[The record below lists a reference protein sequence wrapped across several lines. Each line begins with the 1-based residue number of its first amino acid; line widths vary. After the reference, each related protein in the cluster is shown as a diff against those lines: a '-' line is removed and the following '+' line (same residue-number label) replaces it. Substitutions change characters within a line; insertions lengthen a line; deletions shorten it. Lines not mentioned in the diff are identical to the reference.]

1 MAQLRDDFIHKFGL
15 HVSCIV
21 LAVRF
26 VIYIHVNAN
35 CLDLQARP
43 NLNLSNNVRSKKITG
58 VGSKQSKHLNTSMIT
73 SNISK
78 RWNRK

>member
-1 MAQLRDDFIHKFGL
+1 MQLICAFVFTDIKHRLSHHVAQLRDDFILKFGL

-43 NLNLSNNVRSKKITG
+43 NLNLSHNVRSKKITG
-58 VGSKQSKHLNTSMIT
+58 EGSK
-73 SNISK
+73 
-78 RWNRK
+78 